1 MAAEPMRILIVD
13 DDVDTARMMR
23 ALLKPEGY
31 AIRIEHDGLA
41 TVEAARSFDPDVVL
55 MDLTLPGMNGTEAAE
70 AIRALPPR
78 AGCTI
83 LAVSGFEAPA
93 EGPASPFDGHY
104 VKPVRH
110 DALLAHLRRIDAARS
125 TVGDA

>member
-1 MAAEPMRILIVD
+1 MAGEPMRILIVD

-31 AIRIEHDGLA
+31 AIRIEFEGLA
-41 TVEAARSFDPDVVL
+41 AIETAGSFEPNVVL
-55 MDLTLPGMNGTEAAE
+55 MDLTLPGMSGTEAAE
-70 AIRALPPR
+70 VIRAMPGL

-83 LAVSGFEAPA
+83 LSVSGL
-93 EGPASPFDGHY
+93 EGQAQGPGSPFDGHY

-110 DALLAHLRRIDAARS
+110 DALLDHLRRIDSTRS
-125 TVGDA
+125 PGD